1 MSKKALSFLAAAY
14 LLLTLAPGGTGS
26 KGQLQLSVDTS
37 DFAATNIISLHC
49 RDVYPSQQ
57 DNNSMAST
65 SDHQSGME
73 MQMMKRGGDSLR
85 ENESLQFKLNN
96 SVIYPNSTFLH
107 NYSVES
113 VRMEMEHHYFARFQL
128 IEPFIGNFTC
138 VRNCTVSNDVIFAY
152 LPLDIN
158 LNNMSLPESEN
169 PSQMAILCGDSAL
182 VIGGSLSAA
191 AIVIIAMLICLTL
204 ACYKT
209 KQIGNQAKN
218 VKSLGSWDH
227 SDMPTKNCPSS
238 YWKDHSVVH
247 FTANGYAVPKCTSL
261 SKLANERRPEKQHT
275 FGTNN
280 ANFISKKIISKVLKY
295 LLHPSDCSRPNC
307 LCKEVK
313 GEYNALVNE
322 LKSDLDCYAPHNSTI
337 LTSEFLLEAQ
347 IEHESMQ
354 GRSQAQTVAL
364 TRGDDHARCSAIT
377 VEDDDTLSFYCKDGC
392 SLAPTFR
399 DQSYIYYPQ
408 LSPASPGP
416 ELELSY
422 VDPVDRVT
430 FDSKGGRYTN
440 QDHHICLKVPP
451 GAVPEGEQ
459 VTVEIGVSLS
469 CPILFPAGKRPIS
482 AMLSMCVIGNP
493 NYQFLKPVEV
503 SLSHCLDVATKE
515 DVNNLEIEFLKSGH
529 NLFCFHKAE
538 GESTFELGS
547 HSGTL
552 TTKHFCCFCI
562 AANKGKADLNKI
574 CYRLVKVVPKSTP
587 SLRWKARYCITYF
600 LSTCLRV
607 SIHNSIDKG

>member
-1 MSKKALSFLAAAY
+1 MSKKGLSFLAAAY
-14 LLLTLAPGGTGS
+14 LLLTLAGGS

-37 DFAATNIISLHC
+37 DFAATNIVSLHC
-49 RDVYPSQQ
+49 RDVQ
-57 DNNSMAST
+57 DNSSMASST
-65 SDHQSGME
+65 SEHQSGME
-73 MQMMKRGGDSLR
+73 MHMMKRGGNR

-113 VRMEMEHHYFARFQL
+113 VPMEMGHYYFAHFQL

-138 VRNCTVSNDVIFAY
+138 GSNHTISNDVILAY
-152 LPLDIN
+152 LPLKN
-158 LNNMSLPESEN
+158 MELNMSLPESEN
-169 PSQMAILCGDSAL
+169 PSQTAESYGDSGL
-182 VIGGSLSAA
+182 IIGASLSAA
-191 AIVIIAMLICLTL
+191 AIVIIAMIICLTI
-204 ACYKT
+204 ACCKT
-209 KQIGNQAKN
+209 KQRSSRAKN
-218 VKSLGSWDH
+218 VKSSRSWGH
-227 SDMPTKNCPSS
+227 SAMPAKSCPSS
-238 YWKDHSVVH
+238 YWKDRSVVH
-247 FTANGYAVPKCTSL
+247 FTANGYAVPKCSL
-261 SKLANERRPEKQHT
+261 AKLTNERRLEKQHN

-280 ANFISKKIISKVLKY
+280 GNFISKRIISKVLKY

-322 LKSDLDCYAPHNSTI
+322 LKSDCYAPHNSTI
-337 LTSEFLLEAQ
+337 LTSEFVLEAQ

-364 TRGDDHARCSAIT
+364 TQGNDLIQCSAIT
-377 VEDDDTLSFYCKDGC
+377 IEDNDTLSSYCKDGC

-399 DQSYIYYPQ
+399 DQTCIYYPQ
-408 LSPASPGP
+408 LSPVSPGP

-430 FDSKGGRYTN
+430 FDSKGGRYMN
-440 QDHHICLKVPP
+440 QDHDICLIVPP

-469 CPILFPAGKRPIS
+469 CPILFPAGKRPVS
-482 AMLSMCVIGNP
+482 AMVSMCVVGNP

-503 SLSHCLDVATKE
+503 RLSHCLDIATKE
-515 DVNNLEIEFLKSGH
+515 DINSLEIEFLKSGH

-538 GESTFELGS
+538 GESTFEPGT

-562 AANKGKADLNKI
+562 AANKSKADLTKI
-574 CYRLVKVVPKSTP
+574 YYRLVKVVPKSTP

-607 SIHNSIDKG
+607 SIHNNNTQYR